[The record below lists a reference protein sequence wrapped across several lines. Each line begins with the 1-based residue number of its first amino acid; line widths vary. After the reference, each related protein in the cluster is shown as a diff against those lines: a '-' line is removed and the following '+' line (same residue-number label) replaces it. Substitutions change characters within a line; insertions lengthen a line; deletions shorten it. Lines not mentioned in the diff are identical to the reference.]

1 MGRSGP
7 KDEGMAAIKDLEEA
21 AQALGAALHA
31 SPEVQ
36 EYLQAREAVLHDA
49 ALRELAEEM
58 ERVYRG
64 LVSRQRN
71 GELLFP
77 EEVNA
82 FYALRE
88 RYSRHPLVVRY
99 EKCRAAVKALCE
111 QAGSTISS
119 ILSVDYTDLVQ
130 NI

>member
-7 KDEGMAAIKDLEEA
+7 KDEGMTVTKDLQDA

-36 EYLQAREAVLHDA
+36 DYLQAREAVLNDA

-58 ERVYRG
+58 ERVYQD
-64 LVSRQRN
+64 LVIRQQN

-77 EEVNA
+77 GEVNA

-88 RYSRHPLVVRY
+88 RYTSHPLVVRY
-99 EKCRAAVKALCE
+99 EKCQTAVKVLCE

-119 ILSVDYTDLVQ
+119 ILSVDYTELAQ
-130 NI
+130 N